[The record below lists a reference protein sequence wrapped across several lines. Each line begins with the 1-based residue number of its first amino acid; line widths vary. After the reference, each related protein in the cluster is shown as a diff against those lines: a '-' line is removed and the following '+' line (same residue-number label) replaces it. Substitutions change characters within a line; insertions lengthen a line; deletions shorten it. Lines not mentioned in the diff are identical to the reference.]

1 MFHAAIIGCGGIA
14 QVHAAVLQM
23 LPDTELI
30 ACADIRP
37 ERAEAMAAKYG
48 CRAYSSMDALL
59 AAEQPDSVHLCTPH
73 YLHAPMAKAAAD
85 RGIAVF
91 SEKPPIVSRDQWSLL
106 EEAAAKVPL
115 GICFQNRYNPNV
127 EEAKRLIADGTY
139 GALLGGRAFVTW
151 KREAPY
157 YLDSGWRGTWATEGG
172 GVLINQSVHTL
183 DLLTRLFGSPEKVE
197 THMANHHLRDSIE
210 VEDTVEAY
218 LILGGK
224 PVLFYATTAYTQ
236 DAPVLIELHLEK
248 AVLRLESDV
257 LEIRTANGAERKT
270 FEVPENLGKQYWGT
284 GHAACIADFYDS
296 IAEKRP
302 FRNDLASVKD
312 TADLLM
318 TMYEQ
323 GRKDL

>member
-1 MFHAAIIGCGGIA
+1 MFRAAIIGCGGIA
-14 QVHAAVLQM
+14 QVHAAVLHM

-37 ERAEAMAAKYG
+37 ERAQAMAEKYG

-59 AAEQPDSVHLCTPH
+59 EAETPDSVHLCVPH

-91 SEKPPIVSRDQWSLL
+91 SEKPPVISREQWSLL

-127 EEAKRLIADGTY
+127 EEARRLIREGTC
-139 GALLGGRAFVTW
+139 GKLLGARAFVTW
-151 KREAPY
+151 KREVPY
-157 YLDSGWRGTWATEGG
+157 YHDSGWRGTWATEGG
-172 GVLINQSVHTL
+172 GVLINQSIHTL
-183 DLLTRLFGSPEKVE
+183 DLLVQLAGKPERVE
-197 THMANHHLRDSIE
+197 THMANHHLRDAIE

-218 LILGGK
+218 LILGGV

-248 AVLRLESDV
+248 AVLRLESDA
-257 LEIRTANGAERKT
+257 LEIRTGEGVEHKN
-270 FEVPENLGKQYWGT
+270 FEVPATLGKGYWGN
-284 GHAACIADFYDS
+284 GHATCIADFYAS
-296 IAEKRP
+296 IAENRP
-302 FRNDLASVKD
+302 FRNNLDSVRD
-312 TADLLM
+312 TADLML

-323 GRKDL
+323 GRGAL

>member
-1 MFHAAIIGCGGIA
+1 MFRAAIIGCGGIA
-14 QVHAAVLQM
+14 QVHASVLHT

-37 ERAEAMAAKYG
+37 ERAAAMAEKYG
-48 CRAYSSMDALL
+48 CRAYPSMDALL
-59 AAEQPDSVHLCTPH
+59 ENERPDSVHLCVPH

-91 SEKPPIVSRDQWSLL
+91 SEKPPVISREQWQLL

-127 EEAKRLIADGTY
+127 EEAKRLIASGEY
-139 GALLGGRAFVTW
+139 GKLLGARAFVTW

-172 GVLINQSVHTL
+172 GVLINQSIHTL
-183 DLLTRLFGSPEKVE
+183 DLLVQLVGRPERAE
-197 THMANHHLRDSIE
+197 THMANHHLNGTIE

-218 LILGGK
+218 LVLGGK
-224 PVLFYATTAYTQ
+224 PTLFYATTAYSQ
-236 DAPVLIELHLEK
+236 DAPVLIELNLEG
-248 AVLRLESDV
+248 AVLRLESDA
-257 LEIRTANGAERKT
+257 LEIRTGKGTERKT
-270 FEVPENLGKQYWGT
+270 FEVPATLGKGYWGT
-284 GHAACIADFYDS
+284 GHTACIADFYQS
-296 IAEKRP
+296 IAEGKP
-302 FRNDLASVKD
+302 FRNDLDSVRD
-312 TADLLM
+312 TADLML

-323 GRKDL
+323 GRASL